1 MQSESAMNA
10 DDQETQPN
18 ETVIET
24 DSNNPEGNQG
34 GNNSIS
40 SNNRQQPPQDAEEE
54 TAELLPPSKG
64 LTTAEAEELLAKYGR
79 NELPEKKTPSW
90 LIFVRTLFNP
100 LSVALLIAL
109 VIKFALEYWADA
121 AILLAIFIINA
132 LIGCYE
138 IFRSGDPLAA
148 LKNSLNPMTT
158 VFRDGSWQQLDA
170 ALLVPGDL
178 VKLAS
183 GSAVPADC
191 TINEGVI
198 DVDEAA
204 LTGGTT
210 SVPVGQGEMAKMGS
224 NVLRGEVDGT
234 VQFTGQNTVF
244 GKTAVLLQS
253 VESDLGNIHVI
264 LSRVTLI
271 LVSFGFVLAII
282 CLIYLLAKM
291 SETFRHSLN
300 FAVIVFIA
308 SIPLALEIVITAILS
323 VGLIKLSKHKVKV
336 KNITSVETLAR
347 VNMLCSDKTG
357 TLTLNKM
364 EIQEQCFT
372 FEEGHDLRSIL
383 VLAALAAKWREPP
396 RDALDTMVLGA
407 ADLDEC
413 DNYTQTH
420 FSPFDPIERRITAS
434 VTDNR
439 TGEKFSV
446 TKGAPHVIIQL
457 IYNQDEINDEVVD
470 IIDRLASRGIRCLS
484 VAKTDSQGRWHLCG
498 ILTFLYPPRP
508 DTKDTI
514 RRSKEYGVDVKMIT
528 GDHVLIAREMC
539 RMLNLDPNILT
550 ADKLPKVDV
559 NDMPDDLGE
568 KYGDMMLGVGGFAQ
582 VFPEHKFMIVETLR
596 QRGFTCAMT
605 GDGVNDAPALKR
617 ADVGIAVQGAT
628 DAARAAA
635 DMVLTGPGLSVV
647 VEAMLVSRQV
657 FQRMLSFLTYR
668 ISATLQ
674 LVCFYFI
681 ACFSLTPRDY
691 GSVDP
696 DFQFFHLP
704 VLLFLLIVLLNDVC
718 MITVGFDRVV
728 PSKLPQR
735 WNLPVVFVRAII
747 LVIASCA
754 SSLMLLWIALEGWGD
769 DTYLA
774 SWVFS
779 FGLAQLTQGKVVMM
793 LYLKI
798 TIFDFMT
805 LFSARTGGDFFFTA
819 APGLVL
825 FVTAVFSLLVSSM
838 VGAYWHF
845 STVDNVETEGIAW
858 GRRRTETILP
868 LWVWIYCIIWWLIDE
883 MVKVFFNLIMEY
895 FDLFGCVSKAYGG
908 KCINEYGADVPGR
921 FLSELSPVDI
931 FFHDGSQKSGDMY
944 YHDDFAAGGGKGA
957 RSQLLSPVDVFTPRG
972 GVAKPRGELL
982 SPVDV
987 DTLAAKEG
995 AGAEE
1000 GERSK
1005 YRGID

>member
-1 MQSESAMNA
+1 MTGNSKEDPPTFNDSIKGI
-10 DDQETQPN
+10 N
-18 ETVIET
+18 EG
-24 DSNNPEGNQG
+24 SNNGEEH
-34 GNNSIS
+34 
-40 SNNRQQPPQDAEEE
+40 PPQRPQKRQSVLSKAISEHREDAEEE

-90 LIFVRTLFNP
+90 LIFVRNLWGPMPFA
-100 LSVALLIAL
+100 LWVAI
-109 VIKFALEYWADA
+109 IIEFALENWPDA
-121 AILLAIFIINA
+121 AILLAIQIANA
-132 LIGCYE
+132 TIGWYE
-138 IFRSGDPLAA
+138 TIKAGDAVAA
-148 LKNSLNPMTT
+148 LKNSLKPVAT

-204 LTGGTT
+204 LTGE
-210 SVPVGQGEMAKMGS
+210 SLPVTMGADHMPKMGS
-224 NVLRGEVDGT
+224 NVVRGEVDGT
-234 VQFTGQNTVF
+234 VQFTGQNTFF

-264 LSRVTLI
+264 LSRVMVVLTSFSFILCLI
-271 LVSFGFVLAII
+271 CF
-282 CLIYLLAKM
+282 IYLLAKFY
-291 SETFRHSLN
+291 ENFRRSLQ
-300 FAVIVFIA
+300 FAVVVLVV
-308 SIPLALEIVITAILS
+308 SIPIALEIVVTTTLA
-323 VGLIKLSKHKVKV
+323 VGSKKLSKHKIIVTKLTA
-336 KNITSVETLAR
+336 IEMMSG

-413 DNYTQTH
+413 DNYTQTE
-420 FSPFDPIERRITAS
+420 FVPFDPTTKRTAA
-434 VTDNR
+434 TLIDNR

-470 IIDRLASRGIRCLS
+470 IIDSLASRGSLAS
-484 VAKTDSQGRWHLCG
+484 VRYLDIFG
-498 ILTFLYPPRP
+498 PPRP

-674 LVCFYFI
+674 LVCFFFI

-704 VLLFLLIVLLNDVC
+704 VLMFMLITLLNDGC
-718 MITVGFDRVV
+718 LMTIGYDRVV

-735 WNLPVVFVRAII
+735 WNLPVVFTSAII
-747 LVIASCA
+747 LAAVACA
-754 SSLMLLWIALEGWGD
+754 SSLMLLWVALQGYGD
-769 DTYLA
+769 ETYPN
-774 SWVFS
+774 SWFHS
-779 FGLAQLTQGKVVMM
+779 LGLAQLPQGKVVTL

-798 TIFDFMT
+798 SISDFLT
-805 LFSARTGGDFFFTA
+805 LFSSRTGGEWFFKM

-825 FVTAVFSLLVSSM
+825 FIGAIISLFVSSM
-838 VGAYWHF
+838 VASFWHE
-845 STVDNVETEGIAW
+845 SRPDGLLTEGLAW
-858 GRRRTETILP
+858 GSKRSEKLLP
-868 LWVWIYCIIWWLIDE
+868 LWVWIYCIIWWFIQDI
-883 MVKVFFNLIMEY
+883 VKVLAHLFMEWV
-895 FDLFGCVSKAYGG
+895 DLFGCVSKAYGG
-908 KCINEYGADVPGR
+908 KVVEQYAERTREPVNEEMDAKSKSAP
-921 FLSELSPVDI
+921 SPVDDAPI
-931 FFHDGSQKSGDMY
+931 V
-944 YHDDFAAGGGKGA
+944 
-957 RSQLLSPVDVFTPRG
+957 RETSPVEVGTPYSAR
-972 GVAKPRGELL
+972 R
-982 SPVDV
+982 
-987 DTLAAKEG
+987 
-995 AGAEE
+995 
-1000 GERSK
+1000 
-1005 YRGID
+1005 

>member
-1 MQSESAMNA
+1 MRKAVNLSENTERYRGADIYDRHIQRKRQSVLSKA
-10 DDQETQPN
+10 
-18 ETVIET
+18 
-24 DSNNPEGNQG
+24 
-34 GNNSIS
+34 IS
-40 SNNRQQPPQDAEEE
+40 EHREDAEEE

-90 LIFVRTLFNP
+90 LIFVRNLWGPMPFA
-100 LSVALLIAL
+100 LWVAI
-109 VIKFALEYWADA
+109 IIEFALENWPDA
-121 AILLAIFIINA
+121 AILLAIQIANA
-132 LIGCYE
+132 TIGWYE
-138 IFRSGDPLAA
+138 TIKAGDAVAA
-148 LKNSLNPMTT
+148 LKNSLKPVAT

-204 LTGGTT
+204 LTGE
-210 SVPVGQGEMAKMGS
+210 SLPVTMGADHMPKMGS
-224 NVLRGEVDGT
+224 NVVRGEVDGT
-234 VQFTGQNTVF
+234 VQFTGQNTFF

-264 LSRVTLI
+264 LSRVMVVLTSLSFI
-271 LVSFGFVLAII
+271 L
-282 CLIYLLAKM
+282 CLICFIYLMAKFKE
-291 SETFRHSLN
+291 SFRRSLQ
-300 FAVIVFIA
+300 FAVVVLVV
-308 SIPLALEIVITAILS
+308 SIPIALEIVVTTTLA
-323 VGLIKLSKHKVKV
+323 VGSKKLSKHKIIVTKLTA
-336 KNITSVETLAR
+336 IEMMSG

-413 DNYTQTH
+413 DNYTQTE
-420 FSPFDPIERRITAS
+420 FVPFDPTTKRTAA
-434 VTDNR
+434 TLIDNR

-470 IIDRLASRGIRCLS
+470 IIDSLASRGIRCLS

-674 LVCFYFI
+674 LVCFFFI

-704 VLLFLLIVLLNDVC
+704 VLMFMLITLLNDGC
-718 MITVGFDRVV
+718 LMTIGYDRVV

-735 WNLPVVFVRAII
+735 WNLPVVFTSAII
-747 LVIASCA
+747 LAAVACA
-754 SSLMLLWIALEGWGD
+754 SSLMLLWVALQGYSDE
-769 DTYLA
+769 TYPN
-774 SWVFS
+774 SWFHS
-779 FGLAQLTQGKVVMM
+779 LGLAQLPQGKVVTL

-798 TIFDFMT
+798 SISDFLT
-805 LFSARTGGDFFFTA
+805 LFSSRTGGEWFFKM

-825 FVTAVFSLLVSSM
+825 FIGAIISLFVSSM
-838 VGAYWHF
+838 VASFWHE
-845 STVDNVETEGIAW
+845 SRPDGLLTEGLAW
-858 GRRRTETILP
+858 GSKRSEKLLP
-868 LWVWIYCIIWWLIDE
+868 LWVWIYCIIWWFIQDI
-883 MVKVFFNLIMEY
+883 VKVLAHLFMEWV
-895 FDLFGCVSKAYGG
+895 DLFGCVSKAYGG
-908 KCINEYGADVPGR
+908 EGIAQYCRGVVCPTEPVK
-921 FLSELSPVDI
+921 LSLYEVSPVEV
-931 FFHDGSQKSGDMY
+931 G
-944 YHDDFAAGGGKGA
+944 
-957 RSQLLSPVDVFTPRG
+957 TPYSN
-972 GVAKPRGELL
+972 PW
-982 SPVDV
+982 
-987 DTLAAKEG
+987 
-995 AGAEE
+995 
-1000 GERSK
+1000 
-1005 YRGID
+1005 